1 VSPEQIKALRKEL
14 SCTARELAGV
24 LGVEQATVLSWEK
37 ADLFPTKEYV
47 DRMEALRAKGPGA
60 IPRKAKGSVTPMQAL
75 ADPHMWLLVR
85 KIAAHKKLR
94 DEVSKMAE
102 GYPDPAEE

>member
-1 VSPEQIKALRKEL
+1 
-14 SCTARELAGV
+14 
-24 LGVEQATVLSWEK
+24 
-37 ADLFPTKEYV
+37 
-47 DRMEALRAKGPGA
+47 
-60 IPRKAKGSVTPMQAL
+60 MQAL